1 MILSV
6 SECCSER
13 VEKHYKI
20 LLTSRLPF
28 VGDDASDKV
37 GSSSVQVV
45 NQFQQ
50 GLLQAYQISSLSA
63 VIQRNRRFQSHFF
76 SIQFFLFRIDW
87 SPTLCVAE
95 IVIKEPPPFFF
106 FPPLPPPPSSGNIK

>member
-50 GLLQAYQISSLSA
+50 GLLQA
-63 VIQRNRRFQSHFF
+63 
-76 SIQFFLFRIDW
+76 
-87 SPTLCVAE
+87 
-95 IVIKEPPPFFF
+95 
-106 FPPLPPPPSSGNIK
+106 